1 MVWFL
6 RQGLRWSQDLNLH
19 SATQHRKAQNN
30 IKPTIT
36 NLLRPKA
43 LHLLDRNSRH
53 KVLLVKSRGISATGG
68 LEGKL
73 KKADGDDDAN
83 DDNHQEI
90 VIYST
95 EYVKSIKLSFMS
107 KKSSAM

>member
-1 MVWFL
+1 
-6 RQGLRWSQDLNLH
+6 
-19 SATQHRKAQNN
+19 
-30 IKPTIT
+30 
-36 NLLRPKA
+36 
-43 LHLLDRNSRH
+43 
-53 KVLLVKSRGISATGG
+53 VKSRGISATGG